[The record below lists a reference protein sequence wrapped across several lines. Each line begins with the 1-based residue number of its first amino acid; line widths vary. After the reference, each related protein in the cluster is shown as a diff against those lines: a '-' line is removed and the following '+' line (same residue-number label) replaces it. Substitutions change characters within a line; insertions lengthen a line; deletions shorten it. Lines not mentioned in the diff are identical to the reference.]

1 MTFCYNKLYDEDDKF
16 MSVLQGEGGGGGG
29 EMTMVSV
36 DRENGWFEKNHKAFR
51 MMTMIWAQ
59 TRPNRW
65 REKVSG
71 KRVAPCFRLEPV
83 FLSKLIKTCQK
94 MR

>member
-1 MTFCYNKLYDEDDKF
+1 

-59 TRPNRW
+59 TRPNR
-65 REKVSG
+65 
-71 KRVAPCFRLEPV
+71 
-83 FLSKLIKTCQK
+83 
-94 MR
+94 